1 MGLKENFSQAVKD
14 LTGNSRDD
22 DKKRNSQYEGLKRAL
37 DNDQS
42 SASDIPFSEGTSQP
56 YYRNREDG
64 NDRAPQNNPQYNGQP
79 RNPNDGY
86 RGNDRN
92 YDDNYRNSGRDG
104 GYYDNNR
111 QSDYYDSQR
120 RDGYYGDNRDRNYGY
135 NQPSGRD
142 MDNGRQQG
150 RDYYGN
156 DRSQQSRDFQQGG
169 NFGDRQQGGN
179 FGDRQQ
185 GGDFGDRQQGR
196 DYDYNRNQNRDFA
209 GQDRGFGGND
219 SRDRFDN
226 GGYNQNR
233 GQGDRQESF
242 NRSYNNDYNNNNAP
256 KNTYP
261 AAVPQNQNGRR
272 DYRDAADNEITVISR
287 NTVID
292 GNVRSLANM
301 SIDGDIK
308 GDVETTKDIELNGR
322 IVGNMTCNNAN
333 MITSQVQGN
342 LMLKGSVE
350 IGRDTL
356 LIGDLNSGFASING
370 KVKGNVEIAGKA
382 EFKADAVIF
391 GDISASTIT
400 VDDGAIIQG
409 YVSTTFLN
417 KDESE
422 KIFPEFVEIGE

>member
-22 DKKRNSQYEGLKRAL
+22 DKRRNSQYEGLKRAL
-37 DNDQS
+37 DNDQPAS
-42 SASDIPFSEGTSQP
+42 SDIPFSEGTSQP
-56 YYRNREDG
+56 YYINREDG
-64 NDRAPQNNPQYNGQP
+64 KDRAPQNNRQYSGQP
-79 RNPNDGY
+79 RNLNDGY

-92 YDDNYRNSGRDG
+92 YGDGYANGGRDERSYDDGRRADNYRGRDG
-104 GYYDNNR
+104 GYYDNNNGR
-111 QSDYYDSQR
+111 QDGYYDSQR
-120 RDGYYGDNRDRNYGY
+120 RDGYYGDNRDRGYGY
-135 NQPSGRD
+135 GQPDDRNT
-142 MDNGRQQG
+142 DNGRRQG
-150 RDYYGN
+150 RDYYDDN
-156 DRSQQSRDFQQGG
+156 RSQQSGDFSGRQQDRDFGG
-169 NFGDRQQGGN
+169 PA
-179 FGDRQQ
+179 
-185 GGDFGDRQQGR
+185 
-196 DYDYNRNQNRDFA
+196 QNRDFP
-209 GQDRGFGGND
+209 GQDRGFVGND
-219 SRDRFDN
+219 ARDRNDN
-226 GGYNQNR
+226 VGYNQNR
-233 GQGDRQESF
+233 AQNDRQEGF
-242 NRSYNNDYNNNNAP
+242 VRSYGNDYGSNNAP
-256 KNTYP
+256 RNTYP
-261 AAVPQNQNGRR
+261 AAAPQNQNGRR

-287 NTVID
+287 NTMID

-417 KDESE
+417 KDESD

>member
-22 DKKRNSQYEGLKRAL
+22 DKKRNAQYEGLKKAL
-37 DNDQS
+37 DNDQTP
-42 SASDIPFSEGTSQP
+42 ASDMSFSEGTSQP
-56 YYRNREDG
+56 YYRNESSDNR
-64 NDRAPQNNPQYNGQP
+64 RAPQDNPQYNGQP
-79 RNPNDGY
+79 RNFGDGFN
-86 RGNDRN
+86 GNDRN
-92 YDDNYRNSGRDG
+92 FNDNYRNGPADGRNYNDDRRRDDYRGRDG
-104 GYYDNNR
+104 GYYGDNR
-111 QSDYYDSQR
+111 QNAYYDSQR

-135 NQPSGRD
+135 NQSSDRD
-142 MDNGRQQG
+142 ADNVRS
-150 RDYYGN
+150 RDRDFSS
-156 DRSQQSRDFQQGG
+156 DRSQQ
-169 NFGDRQQGGN
+169 N
-179 FGDRQQ
+179 
-185 GGDFGDRQQGR
+185 R
-196 DYDYNRNQNRDFA
+196 DYDYNRAQYKNYGNNNPPRQDRDFGSNA
-209 GQDRGFGGND
+209 PFGRDYSDNGAP
-219 SRDRFDN
+219 RDRTDN
-226 GGYNQNR
+226 DGYNQNR
-233 GQGDRQESF
+233 AQGGRQESF
-242 NRSYNNDYNNNNAP
+242 NRTYNNDYGNNNAP
-256 KNTYP
+256 NNTYP
-261 AAVPQNQNGRR
+261 SAAPLNQNGRR

-287 NTVID
+287 NTMID

-301 SIDGDIK
+301 SIDGNIK

-370 KVKGNVEIAGKA
+370 KVKGNVEISGKA

>member
-42 SASDIPFSEGTSQP
+42 PASDMSFSEGTSQP
-56 YYRNREDG
+56 YYRSRDDG

-79 RNPNDGY
+79 RNANDGY

-92 YDDNYRNSGRDG
+92 YSERSYNDRNYNDNYRNGGRDERDYDDGRRMDNYSGRDG
-104 GYYDNNR
+104 GYYDNNNNR
-111 QSDYYDSQR
+111 RDGYYDSQR
-120 RDGYYGDNRDRNYGY
+120 RDGYYGDNRDRGYGY

-142 MDNGRQQG
+142 TDNGYQQG
-150 RDYYGN
+150 RDYN
-156 DRSQQSRDFQQGG
+156 DSDRS
-169 NFGDRQQGGN
+169 
-179 FGDRQQ
+179 
-185 GGDFGDRQQGR
+185 QQGR
-196 DYDYNRNQNRDFA
+196 DYDYNRGQSRDFA
-209 GQDRGFGGND
+209 GQDRGFGGD
-219 SRDRFDN
+219 PRDRADN

-287 NTVID
+287 NTMID

>member
-14 LTGNSRDD
+14 LTGNSKDD
-22 DKKRNSQYEGLKRAL
+22 DKRRNSQYEGLKRAL
-37 DNDQS
+37 DNDQPS
-42 SASDIPFSEGTSQP
+42 VSDTSFSEGTSRP
-56 YYRNREDG
+56 YYRSK
-64 NDRAPQNNPQYNGQP
+64 NDDTRRGPQDNPQYNGQP
-79 RNPNDGY
+79 RNSGDGF
-86 RGNDRN
+86 RGNDRGDYN
-92 YDDNYRNSGRDG
+92 YNDSYGNGDGDGRYYNDNRRSDDYRGRDG
-104 GYYDNNR
+104 GYYNDNR
-111 QSDYYDSQR
+111 QDAYYDSQR
-120 RDGYYGDNRDRNYGY
+120 RDGYFDDNRDRSYSSDR
-135 NQPSGRD
+135 P
-142 MDNGRQQG
+142 QQG
-150 RDYYGN
+150 RGYDYDRAPNRNNGN
-156 DRSQQSRDFQQGG
+156 DRPQQDRSFGNGAPAGRNYNENNAPRDTRDMR
-169 NFGDRQQGGN
+169 DRP
-179 FGDRQQ
+179 D
-185 GGDFGDRQQGR
+185 GGDYNQG
-196 DYDYNRNQNRDFA
+196 NQNRA
-209 GQDRGFGGND
+209 QGG
-219 SRDRFDN
+219 
-226 GGYNQNR
+226 
-233 GQGDRQESF
+233 RQENF
-242 NRSYNNDYNNNNAP
+242 NRSYNNDYGNNNAP
-256 KNTYP
+256 NNTYP
-261 AAVPQNQNGRR
+261 SSAPMNQNGRR
-272 DYRDAADNEITVISR
+272 DYRDAADNEITVISK
-287 NTVID
+287 NTMID

-301 SIDGDIK
+301 SIDGNIK

-370 KVKGNVEIAGKA
+370 KVKGNVEISGKA